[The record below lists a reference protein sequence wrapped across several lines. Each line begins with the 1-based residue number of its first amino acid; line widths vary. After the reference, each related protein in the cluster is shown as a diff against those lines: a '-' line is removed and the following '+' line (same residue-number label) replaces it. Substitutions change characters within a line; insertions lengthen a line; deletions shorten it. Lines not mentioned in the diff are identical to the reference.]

1 MGRSRSWRAL
11 IAAVGAAALVSACG
25 SSSNTSS
32 SAPAGGSAGGSSAAS
47 SSSAPAGN
55 SAASGSA
62 ISVGVI
68 APFTGSAAE
77 FGKLLSAPCY
87 AATDLINKAGGVL
100 GHQLHCTS
108 IDDTGDAADAVPNV
122 TRAIATDSNL
132 DMAEGLESNTAATT
146 VPIVNGAKIPFVTS
160 NGLVA
165 FTKNSYDYYWRLTPS
180 DDANGAA
187 FAVWAV
193 RKGYKNVAVVFQNGI
208 GSQGNLPGVLS
219 GMKKLGGKL
228 SLQLTIPADSASY
241 QSEVAKVIADKP
253 QALIWSADPQTTA
266 TFMSEY
272 KQLNNGQLPAMI
284 TATDSL
290 TPDFY
295 KALTKVVGTSYV
307 THDVYLIGSS
317 FSQTTPA
324 FNTYKGALSADP
336 KTHAIANVLSAVGP
350 PASLYD
356 GINILALA
364 MTEAKST
371 TGSTYNSYVAGIV
384 TPKPGAVK
392 VDSFAAGKQAL
403 AAGKKIQYVGVL
415 GPVVFNKYHNSAGT
429 FAANVFSSNGSATR
443 VGTISGVQVLGLL

>member
-1 MGRSRSWRAL
+1 MGCSRSWRAFT
-11 IAAVGAAALVSACG
+11 AALAAAALISACG
-25 SSSNTSS
+25 SSGSSSS
-32 SAPAGGSAGGSSAAS
+32 SASSSGGGGASSSSSASSSAAS
-47 SSSAPAGN
+47 NGATMN
-55 SAASGSA
+55 
-62 ISVGVI
+62 VGVI
-68 APFTGSAAE
+68 APFSGPAAE
-77 FGKLLSAPCY
+77 FGKLLSAPCF

-100 GHQLHCTS
+100 GHQLHCTA

-122 TRAIATDSNL
+122 TRALATTSNL
-132 DMAEGLESNTAATT
+132 DMIEGLESNTAATT
-146 VPIVNGAKIPFVTS
+146 VPLVNAAKIPFVTT

-165 FTKNSYDYYWRLTPS
+165 FSKNSYQYYWRLTPS

-187 FAVWAV
+187 FAAWAI

-208 GSQGNLPGVLS
+208 GSQGNLPGLQS

-228 SLQLTIPADSASY
+228 GLQMTIPADSASY
-241 QSEVAKVIADKP
+241 QSEVAKVIAAHP
-253 QALIWSADPQTTA
+253 GALIWSADPQTTA

-295 KALTKVVGTSYV
+295 NALSKVVGTTYI
-307 THDVYLIGSS
+307 THEVYLVGST

-324 FNTYKGALSADP
+324 FNTYKGALLADS

-350 PASLYD
+350 PASVYD
-356 GINILALA
+356 GLNILALA
-364 MTEAKST
+364 MLEAKST
-371 TGSTYNSYVAGIV
+371 TGSVYNSYIQGIV
-384 TPKPGAVK
+384 TPKAGAVK

-415 GPVVFNKYHNSAGT
+415 GPVVFDQYHNSAGT
-429 FAANVFSSNGSATR
+429 FAANMFTSNGAAHP
-443 VGTISGVQVLGLL
+443 VGIISGQQVLGLL